1 MEKGVPT
8 GTVQEL
14 RPVTSP
20 ARPWTR
26 FYPPGAAPELGP
38 LRYPHMPAAIRDASA
53 TYAKQPAFTLALPNG
68 AQGSIT
74 FEETDRLS
82 DQFAVY
88 LREVAGFKAG
98 DRVAIQ
104 MPNCLAYPI
113 AVFGTLKAGLVMA
126 NTNPLYTTAE
136 MEHQFTDSGAVGLI
150 AIDLFA
156 TKVAQVLPK
165 TSIRTVVVVGISDL
179 LPPLKRLLIS
189 AVQKYVKKMVPP
201 ITFPHTK
208 MATALAQGAERI
220 AAGANAKV
228 YADALNHDSIAALQ
242 YTGGTTGVAKG
253 ATLTHGNLVANTM
266 QGLEMWKPFLRFG
279 NEVMLTALPLYH
291 IFAFTANLM
300 IFYLAGGRNL
310 LVPSPRPL
318 SNLKTVMLSEP
329 ITWFTGVNTLFAGL
343 MHESWFKEKTN
354 WSLRGSVAGGMALV
368 PVIGERWEAMTRTP
382 IYQGYGLTETS
393 PVATLNPFQRPKREA
408 IGVPVPSTDVRFVDS
423 EGRDVAF
430 GEVGELWVKGPQVMT
445 GYWQRPDDTAKV
457 LRDGWLA
464 TGDIAKMDE
473 DGYIQ
478 IVDRKKDMI
487 LVSGFNVYPNEVEA
501 VLATHPA
508 VADTA
513 VVGVPDD
520 ECGEI
525 VVAFVTKKDPS
536 VTEDAIRQ
544 HARQSLTGYKVPRIV
559 VFKDD
564 LPKSNVGK
572 VLRKDLR
579 DEAQRAYLERKKTGA
594 GNREPGTTTR
604 G

>member
-1 MEKGVPT
+1 M
-8 GTVQEL
+8 
-14 RPVTSP
+14 TSP

-26 FYPPGAAPELGP
+26 FYHPDTPQDLAPPK
-38 LRYPHMPAAIRDASA
+38 YPHVPAAIRDASA
-53 TYAKQPAFTLALPNG
+53 TYAKNVAFTLGLPNG
-68 AQGSIT
+68 SQGGIT
-74 FEETDRLS
+74 FADTDRLS

-88 LREVAGFKAG
+88 LREVAGFKPG

-136 MEHQFTDSGAVGLI
+136 MVHQFTDSGAVGLI
-150 AIDLFA
+150 VIDLFA
-156 TKVAQVLPK
+156 PKVAEVLPK
-165 TSIRTVVVVGISDL
+165 TSITKVIIVSISDL
-179 LPPLKRLLIS
+179 LPPLKRFLVR
-189 AVQKYVKKMVPP
+189 AVQKYVKKMIPP
-201 ITFPHTK
+201 ITFQHTTL
-208 MATALAQGAERI
+208 ATALAAGADRI
-220 AAGANAKV
+220 AAGADPLL
-228 YADALNHDSIAALQ
+228 YAQSLNHDSIAALQ

-253 ATLTHGNLVANTM
+253 AVLTHGNLVANTL
-266 QGLEMWKPFLRFG
+266 QGLEMWKPFLRLG
-279 NEVMLTALPLYH
+279 EEVMLTALPLYH

-300 IFYLAGGRNL
+300 IFYLAGGRNV

-318 SNLKTVMLSEP
+318 SNLKTVMLAEP

-343 MHESWFKEKTN
+343 MHETWFKERTN

-368 PVIGERWEAMTRTP
+368 PVIGERWEAMTKTP

-408 IGVPVPSTDVRFVDS
+408 IGVPIPGTDVRFVDS
-423 EGRDVAF
+423 DGHDVAL
-430 GEVGELWVKGPQVMT
+430 GEVGELLVKGPQVMQ
-445 GYWQRPDDTAKV
+445 GYWQRPDETARV
-457 LRDGWLA
+457 LHDGWLA

-501 VLATHPA
+501 VLLAHPG
-508 VADTA
+508 VADAA

-520 ECGEI
+520 ESGEI
-525 VVAFVTKKDPS
+525 VVAFVTKKDS
-536 VTEDAIRQ
+536 MLTEDNIRQ
-544 HARQSLTGYKVPRIV
+544 HCKASLTGYKVPRMV

-579 DEAQRAYLERKKTGA
+579 DEANQAYLARKARAGSDESGA
-594 GNREPGTTTR
+594 AGR

>member
-1 MEKGVPT
+1 MT
-8 GTVQEL
+8 MN
-14 RPVTSP
+14 P

-26 FYPPGAAPELGP
+26 FYHPSTPSDLGP
-38 LRYPHMPAAIRDASA
+38 PKYPHMAAAIREASA
-53 TYAKQPAFTLALPNG
+53 TFAKKPAFTLGLPNG
-68 AQGSIT
+68 SQGGMT

-82 DQFAVY
+82 DELAVY

-104 MPNCLAYPI
+104 MPNCLPYPI
-113 AVFGTLKAGLVMA
+113 AVFGILKAGLVMV

-136 MEHQFTDSGAVGLI
+136 MAHQFTDSGAVGLI
-150 AIDLFA
+150 VIDLFA
-156 TKVAQVLPK
+156 PKVAEVLPK
-165 TSIRTVVVVGISDL
+165 TSIKTVVVVTISDL
-179 LPPLKRLLIS
+179 LPTAKRLLVY
-189 AVQKYVKKMVPP
+189 AVQKYVKKMIPP
-201 ITFPHTK
+201 ITFPHT
-208 MATALAQGAERI
+208 TFSRALAAGADRI
-220 AAGANAKV
+220 AAGADPKL
-228 YADALNHDSIAALQ
+228 YAHALDLNSIAALQ

-253 ATLTHGNLVANTM
+253 AILTHGNLVANTV
-266 QGLEMWKPFLRFG
+266 QGLEMWKPFLRIG
-279 NEVMLTALPLYH
+279 EEVMLTALPLYH

-300 IFYLAGGRNL
+300 IFYLAGGRNV

-318 SNLKTVMLSEP
+318 SNLKTVMLTEP
-329 ITWFTGVNTLFAGL
+329 VTWFTGVNTLFAGL
-343 MHESWFKEKTN
+343 MHEPWFKEKPT

-368 PVIGERWEAMTRTP
+368 PVIGERWEAMTKTP

-393 PVATLNPFQRPKREA
+393 PVATLNPFNRPKREA
-408 IGVPVPSTDVRFVDS
+408 IGVPVPGTDVRLVDD
-423 EGRDVAF
+423 EGKDVPA
-430 GEVGELWVKGPQVMT
+430 GEPGELWVKGPQVMKA
-445 GYWQRPDDTAKV
+445 YWQRPDETARV

-464 TGDIAKMDE
+464 TGDIAKMDA
-473 DGYIQ
+473 DGYLQ

-501 VLATHPA
+501 VIATHPG

-520 ECGEI
+520 ETGEI
-525 VVAFVTKKDPS
+525 VVAFVTPKDES

-544 HARQSLTGYKVPRIV
+544 HCKQSLTNYKVPRLV
-559 VFKDD
+559 VFKKD

-579 DEAQRAYLERKKTGA
+579 DAAQQAYLQRKAPSGS
-594 GNREPGTTTR
+594 GNREPGSAKL